1 MLLEYIFSSAKVKT
15 IKFANNAYK
24 VHFKLSLLSYSFDIY
39 IKKSVLAQK
48 L

>member
-24 VHFKLSLLSYSFDIY
+24 VHFKLILSAFLL
-39 IKKSVLAQK
+39 L
-48 L
+48 